1 VGRGRDGDLLGWG
14 GGGGRGGAMRR
25 RMKEVG
31 GRSEEATEMEGCICG
46 NICTGGWICKANFL
60 NGY

>member
-1 VGRGRDGDLLGWG
+1 
-14 GGGGRGGAMRR
+14 MRR